1 MRSFFPKREKFKHKN
16 PRKLFRVFDALAL
29 VFVLR
34 VSSLARASKY
44 ISPMKMQTPKKM
56 RTVTL
61 PVRLLFCL
69 LLFPV
74 LRRVS
79 LRWREEVTQYT
90 YGAFCF
96 SSCARIFHLFSL
108 RPFFLRFQKK
118 KQKEKEKFRVA
129 QKQHVLFL
137 VIKAQQKHAHKN
149 RQPAES
155 LRERNW
161 RRTLFSFASFSFSEG
176 VFYTLFCAKEERDLI
191 ENISPTE
198 REFEILNIRARE
210 ILFVVC
216 CWREKEQT
224 CRTRKKR
231 PRRKLSEWSW
241 WTFAERKRPRKICWR
256 F

>member
-1 MRSFFPKREKFKHKN
+1 
-16 PRKLFRVFDALAL
+16 VL
-29 VFVLR
+29 VFSTSFL
-34 VSSLARASKY
+34 SGL
-44 ISPMKMQTPKKM
+44 
-56 RTVTL
+56 
-61 PVRLLFCL
+61 
-69 LLFPV
+69 
-74 LRRVS
+74 
-79 LRWREEVTQYT
+79 
-90 YGAFCF
+90 
-96 SSCARIFHLFSL
+96 
-108 RPFFLRFQKK
+108 FFLRFQKK

-231 PRRKLSEWSW
+231 PRRKLSE
-241 WTFAERKRPRKICWR
+241 
-256 F
+256 